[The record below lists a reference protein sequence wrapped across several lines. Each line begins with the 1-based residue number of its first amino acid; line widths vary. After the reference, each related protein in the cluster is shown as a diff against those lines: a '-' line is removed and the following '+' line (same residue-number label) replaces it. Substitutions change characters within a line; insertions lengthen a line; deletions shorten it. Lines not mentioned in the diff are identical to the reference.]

1 MAAILVIDDNAQL
14 RLLMRRI
21 LAGAGHAVVEAA
33 DGDQGLAQFRVQP
46 FEIVVSDILM
56 PNKEGIETIKELR
69 ALAPTL
75 WIVATSGGGP
85 NGNMMFLDF
94 AKALGADMALP
105 KPFRADELIAAIDAR
120 KQHPSF
126 GLMENSA
133 PRRADPS

>member
-1 MAAILVIDDNAQL
+1 MAAILVIDDNSQM

-21 LAGAGHAVVEAA
+21 LAAAGHSVVEAV
-33 DGDQGLAQFRVQP
+33 DGDQGVAKFREQP

-75 WIVATSGGGP
+75 WIVASSGGGAH
-85 NGNMMFLDF
+85 GNMMFLDF
-94 AKALGADMALP
+94 AKALGADVALP
-105 KPFRADELIAAIDAR
+105 KPFRADELVAAIEAR

-126 GLMENSA
+126 VLRETSPGAASKA
-133 PRRADPS
+133 